1 MCIVQRP
8 YIKDS
13 IGARPN
19 MTSVFDF
26 DDSINT
32 AYNAKMAGK
41 NLVTAKHEVLTKA
54 GDFLFLAH
62 SDKEF
67 ALRCQMMEADI
78 ESAAK
83 RKMATVSDSKF
94 KLVRALHEEWKI
106 RHANCDMCNL
116 KVAELGGYRGG
127 DGPKPMTA
135 EEKLDSKEKERLRQE
150 SMPEDV
156 QKEKYRK
163 FIEGLGTS
171 ASKTATSIPDDPA
184 EYREFARQL
193 KERLR
198 KPLSSKSG
206 IQEKIASLQTRLG
219 MAMELD
225 KTDPN
230 KSVNSITSGLGE
242 EAARALAAR
251 YAGRTADRPE
261 MAKEAKAGR
270 WAMITKHNAK
280 GEIIDSTLGRIGGS
294 SLGGDAE
301 VSPLIC
307 TGNTHHGQHG
317 PCVHPGDDA
326 FDSRHIALQETP
338 AMLHGGRTLFPRIQG
353 RKEASIYA
361 PSHRVYILP
370 EEEHK
375 VIEGGMNKIAAEGV
389 PALSIP
395 PFKREEEGRGRAV
408 ETFGRGS
415 EDSQAGPGVNTN
427 MGRSLSVGKI
437 SGFTLWPSTKDFG
450 HYENQLASDRGK
462 GEGNSELLESGPR
475 ERKGVWGKTPG
486 WGLIIPG
493 QEGKA
498 GSGRVLPVA
507 TMLPEYNKD
516 DKAKGMSGALPDGRS
531 AGVGVTARLRPV
543 AWGNESD
550 APTFKFLGGG
560 PIRAVG
566 EKLLQKLTALNT
578 ERTSRIGKERAERAT
593 TSPSGTPRTPKK
605 QQVSQDIL
613 NQILGD

>member
-135 EEKLDSKEKERLRQE
+135 EEKMDSKEKERLRQE

-171 ASKTATSIPDDPA
+171 ASKTATSIPD
-184 EYREFARQL
+184 
-193 KERLR
+193 
-198 KPLSSKSG
+198 
-206 IQEKIASLQTRLG
+206 
-219 MAMELD
+219 
-225 KTDPN
+225 N

-280 GEIIDSTLGRIGGS
+280 GEIIDATLGRIGGS